1 MLLTLLLL
9 LPHGVVWD
17 DFECCCT
24 PDRSSTKLV
33 ATVCHLTN
41 VRVAPQ
47 PNKDAV
53 SVIRLLAARR
63 RQVLA
68 VTETWTLHI
77 LSCHKLHLQATDCR
91 IALAFVLFRT
101 ARLA

>member
-17 DFECCCT
+17 DFEFCCT

-33 ATVCHLTN
+33 ATVCHFTN
-41 VRVAPQ
+41 VRVALQ

-53 SVIRLLAARR
+53 SVIRLLAGSEDPDLTGIPRDF
-63 RQVLA
+63 VPLP
-68 VTETWTLHI
+68 L
-77 LSCHKLHLQATDCR
+77 LSYSRGPASFYHQN
-91 IALAFVLFRT
+91 FPS
-101 ARLA
+101 